1 MKYSERTFHHNYE
14 ERTHSEV
21 ERQHQVVTE
30 IVANNLKT
38 LKIKLT
44 VKAKVQYKPKNR
56 ERVNLGDNWYCYITD
71 NRNVSRHTILTLH
84 GAPGDHA

>member
-21 ERQHQVVTE
+21 ERQHQFVTE

-44 VKAKVQYKPKNR
+44 VKAKVQYKPK
-56 ERVNLGDNWYCYITD
+56 DNWYCYITD